1 MNSVNKAVI
10 FDLDGTLIDS
20 MRAFRTLVIT
30 NLGKRGIELS
40 EARMKEIGLRLLESS
55 QRGEEKGGIRLIF
68 NIFWKI
74 GRIFGLNR
82 INSLLFTVNC
92 ISEMRSVYRNSQLFP
107 DTIESLSILSENGFC
122 LGICTSATSKQ
133 LTQTLRKYNLDR
145 FFVQDALVS
154 RNDVRIVKPDPEGLL
169 LVLKQCSANPKRSFF
184 VGDLPIDI
192 HAGNSAGVATI
203 GLTTGIITKALFHEY
218 SNPLAVFDSL
228 KQATEWIL
236 NVEGS
241 TFMNK

>member
-40 EARMKEIGLRLLESS
+40 EARMKEMGLRLLESS

-92 ISEMRSVYRNSQLFP
+92 IFKMRSVYRNSQLFP
-107 DTIESLSILSENGFC
+107 DTIESLRILSENGFC

-169 LVLKQCSANPKRSFF
+169 LVLKQC
-184 VGDLPIDI
+184 
-192 HAGNSAGVATI
+192 
-203 GLTTGIITKALFHEY
+203 
-218 SNPLAVFDSL
+218 
-228 KQATEWIL
+228 
-236 NVEGS
+236 
-241 TFMNK
+241 